1 MFTRCSFLFVKFQ
14 IIPTSIFW
22 ILFQERNQF
31 SLCFPFTSLSIS
43 FDPKEWLASNFSSQ
57 YYPLNHILQSCS
69 SREMITN
76 WRNSDCETNS
86 PCQYCRKSME
96 KSVENMHI
104 CVGVWRILK
113 TIVTLKKL
121 FSWVL
126 NEKLKEWRNLAS
138 SANRF
143 CFEFGNFAGIFSCIC
158 YFCCVLNELIVIIF
172 LFKNNYVSRKHKW

>member
-1 MFTRCSFLFVKFQ
+1 MFARCSLLFVKFQ
-14 IIPTSIFW
+14 IIPNSIFW

-31 SLCFPFTSLSIS
+31 SLCFPFTSL
-43 FDPKEWLASNFSSQ
+43 Q
-57 YYPLNHILQSCS
+57 YPLTPKSDWHQISPHS
-69 SREMITN
+69 ITPWITFYSHASREMITN

-113 TIVTLKKL
+113 TIVTLYKL

-143 CFEFGNFAGIFSCIC
+143 CFEFGNFAGIFSFIC
-158 YFCCVLNELIVIIF
+158 FFSCVLNELIVIIF